1 MQPVTEKS
9 AAGNGLRERKKR
21 ATRAALVEAALRIAA
36 EHGAE
41 NVTVETVSEAAGVSP
56 RTFFNYFDTRDDVF
70 VMIDA
75 ESSARV
81 RRAVREA
88 PPAVPPLE
96 VLRDALA
103 AELAE
108 VEEQHELWALR
119 AEVLH
124 RSPHLLARSLGAHM
138 ADELDLADALA
149 ARLEH
154 AESAGGP
161 EADRAPGPGHPE
173 NTAAGAA
180 PPEHPAGPGPGHP
193 VITAAGPEDP
203 AGTAAPPLAGDPQGA
218 PDPCTAGR
226 DGGPG
231 SELYP
236 RLLAAVGA
244 AAVRVAVE
252 HWCARRDRLAFTD
265 VFRRTFDL
273 LAAGLAQPPGAD
285 AD

>member
-1 MQPVTEKS
+1 MQLVTEKS

-21 ATRAALVEAALRIAA
+21 ATRAALVEAALRLAA

-88 PPAVPPLE
+88 PAALPPLD

-108 VEEQHELWALR
+108 VEDRHELWALR

-124 RSPHLLARSLGAHM
+124 RSPHLLARSLGAHL
-138 ADELDLADALA
+138 ADELELADALA
-149 ARLEH
+149 ERLEP
-154 AESAGGP
+154 A
-161 EADRAPGPGHPE
+161 APAGHPE
-173 NTAAGAA
+173 T
-180 PPEHPAGPGPGHP
+180 
-193 VITAAGPEDP
+193 V
-203 AGTAAPPLAGDPQGA
+203 AGDGRRTAPEPCGTREPGA
-218 PDPCTAGR
+218 PASHGAGQRETPDPCSAR
-226 DGGPG
+226 EDGGPA
-231 SELYP
+231 SDLYP
-236 RLLAAVGA
+236 RLLAAVGGT
-244 AAVRVAVE
+244 AVRVAVE
-252 HWCARRDRLAFTD
+252 HWCARRDRLAFAD

-273 LAAGLAQPPGAD
+273 LAAGLAQPPGASPD
-285 AD
+285 

>member
-1 MQPVTEKS
+1 MREKS

-81 RRAVREA
+81 RRAVDEA
-88 PPAVPPLE
+88 PPGVPPLE

-108 VEEQHELWALR
+108 VEDRHELWALR

-149 ARLEH
+149 ARLERGPAPADAPDH
-154 AESAGGP
+154 PAGAGRP
-161 EADRAPGPGHPE
+161 AGNRAPGEGLRDAAPGAGPDRGP
-173 NTAAGAA
+173 AAGAA
-180 PPEHPAGPGPGHP
+180 
-193 VITAAGPEDP
+193 
-203 AGTAAPPLAGDPQGA
+203 
-218 PDPCTAGR
+218 DPCAGSGR
-226 DGGPG
+226 DGRPG
-231 SELYP
+231 AELYP
-236 RLLAAVGA
+236 RLLAAVGS

-273 LAAGLAQPPGAD
+273 LAAGLAQPPGSGPAVSPSGRGSRPDLPPPGAEAD
-285 AD
+285 